1 VQHVSTCNGLCV
13 QAEKEERERRR
24 IEALAAK
31 RYPIDDLELLTE
43 ELTAAAF
50 ATAANGNVPGTS
62 AAAAAAADEA
72 SKALLLAPEQLDV
85 PGLSDAKHLAPE
97 QSAELGQLL
106 YVADTLSQF
115 ARQLGVK
122 GCSSSELQA
131 TLQAAGAAEE
141 AEGGAQRA
149 KEAQRWLGHA
159 YQQLLKVCRG
169 LAAGRCCAL
178 CSAARQA
185 GLQGQ
190 TASTGSMQRFCC
202 CASSGSMVRR
212 CTSLLLFIWLRSLLL
227 VSLLLVHPGS

>member
-1 VQHVSTCNGLCV
+1 LALPLL

-24 IEALAAK
+24 LEALAAK

-43 ELTAAAF
+43 ELTAAAL
-50 ATAANGNVPGTS
+50 AAANGSAPSTS
-62 AAAAAAADEA
+62 AAADAA

-131 TLQAAGAAEE
+131 TLQAAGAAAAGAAEE

-149 KEAQRWLGHA
+149 KEAQRWLGHT
-159 YQQLLKVCRG
+159 YQQLLKVCSG
-169 LAAGRCCAL
+169 QL
-178 CSAARQA
+178 C
-185 GLQGQ
+185 
-190 TASTGSMQRFCC
+190 
-202 CASSGSMVRR
+202 
-212 CTSLLLFIWLRSLLL
+212 LLCLL
-227 VSLLLVHPGS
+227 

>member
-1 VQHVSTCNGLCV
+1 LPFFL

-24 IEALAAK
+24 LEALAAK

-43 ELTAAAF
+43 ELTAAAL
-50 ATAANGNVPGTS
+50 AAANGSAPSTS

-85 PGLSDAKHLAPE
+85 PGLSDAKHLAPD

-131 TLQAAGAAEE
+131 TLQAAGAAAGAAEE
-141 AEGGAQRA
+141 AEGGVQRA
-149 KEAQRWLGHA
+149 KEAQRWLGYT
-159 YQQLLKVCRG
+159 YQQLLKVCGG
-169 LAAGRCCAL
+169 LHSCTMLGCLFAL
-178 CSAARQA
+178 Q
-185 GLQGQ
+185 
-190 TASTGSMQRFCC
+190 
-202 CASSGSMVRR
+202 
-212 CTSLLLFIWLRSLLL
+212 
-227 VSLLLVHPGS
+227 